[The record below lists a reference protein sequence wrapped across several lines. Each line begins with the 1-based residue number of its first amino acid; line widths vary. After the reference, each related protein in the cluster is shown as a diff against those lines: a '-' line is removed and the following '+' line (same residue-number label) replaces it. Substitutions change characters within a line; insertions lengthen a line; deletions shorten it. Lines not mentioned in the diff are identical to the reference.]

1 LRIELLEYI
10 SALGQW
16 VLSNL
21 DKLVFS
27 AVTFVVVY
35 VIYRIAVREIK
46 TLKTKEKL
54 QEHLAYTLIRVSKWA
69 SAAVILSAILAQWGV
84 TLGIVSGIL
93 AIFGGTIIGF
103 AAINTIGN
111 ALAGLIVMTS
121 RPFEVGDRVF
131 FNGQFADI
139 VGIELIYTKMQTLD
153 NVLVSVPNQEL
164 LKAEIDNYGKRNIV
178 RRCCAVTPGFEYD
191 SVDVEKALLEAA
203 CKVQGV
209 LKEPQAYVW
218 ITKFQNYAVEYN
230 LYVFI
235 NDIKRLPEIDA
246 ELHRK
251 VLKTCKEHGIDISTP
266 LLLKQLKDA
275 SAQPRDFEA
284 KRKATPFSLEIAE

>member
-1 LRIELLEYI
+1 MLEYI

-54 QEHLAYTLIRVSKWA
+54 QEHLAYTLIRISKWA

-111 ALAGLIVMTS
+111 AIAGLIVMTS

-178 RRCCAVTPGFEYD
+178 RRCCAVTPGFEYN

-266 LLLKQLKDA
+266 LLVKQLKDA